1 VVGIKTIKTNCF
13 DLLQIF
19 LKTEEL
25 TMANDTPEQ
34 AGDRIPD
41 PLREASR
48 RIQERLLRD
57 AEQPANSNSRPTGER
72 NLGPVG
78 RQGENLP
85 ILALTD
91 GQSAATLIAERQ
103 GDTQRILN
111 RTLADP
117 DGGRVQGGVFRT
129 VDRLITETGLANQGW
144 VALPTAK
151 NSALDRVGADIV
163 LVNRNSGDVIFMDAT
178 SRDKTG
184 DGRSRLVESGIVQA
198 ERNWFDPNGN
208 LDTENKEARDFR
220 SSLAQRLERM
230 TRPENQGGSPRL
242 NLSEIRLPGFESTVA
257 TSREVSEF
265 RSSLEQAA
273 RRATPERASYIREF
287 INRQVNVGEN
297 FAVRQTS
304 AASGANQEL
313 LREVGRTANNVV
325 FNQVIASLRPEQDR
339 PTAIPDGRP
348 TFRTNA
354 EMSEII
360 FTPPG
365 RGQMTGGSPQEAI
378 GNAVNYWLLAR
389 ENSEPGRQRLA
400 ELEQR
405 LERRN
410 RASAIS
416 TDQFLENLESNKRVL
431 TSGGLGLQ
439 RPVYRDLFNRL
450 NSYSPEQI
458 TAISGSAAQDDTR
471 QPPRR
476 AANLGNLR
484 PEAMVAIEGLN
495 ANENRLMQEA
505 HQRLSTSQ
513 NPEARRIVGFLE
525 RNMQEARAG
534 RPITDQAIETMR
546 RIARR
551 MEGGS
556 GRAAAAAGIGLMLPE
571 LLGLGAGSESV
582 GF

>member
-1 VVGIKTIKTNCF
+1 MVGIKTIKTNRF
-13 DLLQIF
+13 DLLQIC

-25 TMANDTPEQ
+25 TMASDTPEQ
-34 AGDRIPD
+34 PGERIPD

-57 AEQPANSNSRPTGER
+57 AEQPANPNSRPSGER

-111 RTLADP
+111 ATLADP
-117 DGGRVQGGVFRT
+117 NGGRVQGGVFRM

-151 NSALDRVGADIV
+151 NSGLDRIGADIV

-184 DGRSRLVESGIVQA
+184 DGRSRLVESGIVQV

-230 TRPENQGGSPRL
+230 TKPENQGGSPRL
-242 NLSEIRLPGFESTVA
+242 NLSEIRLPGFESTDA

-265 RSSLEQAA
+265 RSALEQAA

-297 FAVRQTS
+297 FAVRQSS

-325 FNQVIASLRPEQDR
+325 FNQVIASLRPEQHR
-339 PTAIPDGRP
+339 PTASSDGRR
-348 TFRTNA
+348 TFRPNP

-360 FTPPG
+360 FAPAG
-365 RGQMTGGSPQEAI
+365 RGQMTGGSPHEAI

-405 LERRN
+405 LNRRN
-410 RASAIS
+410 RTSAIS
-416 TDQFLENLESNKRVL
+416 TDQFLENLESNRRVL
-431 TSGGLGLQ
+431 TSGGLG
-439 RPVYRDLFNRL
+439 RDKPVFIDLFSRL

-458 TAISGSAAQDDTR
+458 TAITGSAANDDTR
-471 QPPRR
+471 QPARR

-484 PEAMVAIEGLN
+484 PEVMLSIEGLN

-505 HQRLSTSQ
+505 YQRLSTSQ

-534 RPITDQAIETMR
+534 RPITEQAIETMR